1 MGSSGQFHDA
11 LDTMNAEQHTP
22 KMHSQELPSAP
33 ALANEP
39 APAPVFE
46 AAQAPVPAPAPAPAY
61 EISQISQDDS
71 TLGLE
76 GSPHVGSSAYAN
88 NGNIAATNGR
98 PHHVQS
104 QSLDQGLANSPRHS
118 YGVASAGGI
127 DEMDHNA
134 RYASPPLAQQA
145 QYATEQPQ
153 HDQYSQPQQYQQF
166 SQPAPK
172 QAQQQQQQQQNYQ
185 YQQQAQQ
192 QPISRPPS
200 GLSGHGSG
208 GSAPGGGQP
217 GFGDHSS
224 RGSGAHAEASSNA
237 ANGGRNHVVIKVG
250 MVGDAQIGKTSL
262 MVKYVEGSWDED
274 YIQTLGV
281 NFMEKT
287 ISIRNTEITFSIW
300 DLGGQRE
307 FVNMLPLVCND
318 AVAILFMFDLTRK
331 STLNSIKEWYR
342 QGRGFNKTAI
352 PILVGT
358 KYDHFVNFPR
368 EDQEEIS
375 NQARRF
381 AKAMRAALIFSST
394 SHSINVQKIFKIVL
408 SKAFDLKCTIPE
420 IENVGEP
427 LLLYQS
433 C

>member
-1 MGSSGQFHDA
+1 MASG
-11 LDTMNAEQHTP
+11 
-22 KMHSQELPSAP
+22 AP
-33 ALANEP
+33 DNG
-39 APAPVFE
+39 
-46 AAQAPVPAPAPAPAY
+46 Y
-61 EISQISQDDS
+61 
-71 TLGLE
+71 
-76 GSPHVGSSAYAN
+76 GSP
-88 NGNIAATNGR
+88 
-98 PHHVQS
+98 
-104 QSLDQGLANSPRHS
+104 SLDSPDQAMDGADDFS
-118 YGVASAGGI
+118 GTTPTAYGNGYGHPAS
-127 DEMDHNA
+127 H
-134 RYASPPLAQQA
+134 
-145 QYATEQPQ
+145 
-153 HDQYSQPQQYQQF
+153 QQF
-166 SQPAPK
+166 SSPPDAHPH
-172 QAQQQQQQQQNYQ
+172 QQQH
-185 YQQQAQQ
+185 
-192 QPISRPPS
+192 QPQLSRPSS
-200 GLSGHGSG
+200 GLSGSG
-208 GSAPGGGQP
+208 DRYGYAQP
-217 GFGDHSS
+217 PVDGRSM
-224 RGSGAHAEASSNA
+224 AYQEQNA
-237 ANGGRNHVVIKVG
+237 RNTQQAAADQAARNKNSVVIKVG

-352 PILVGT
+352 PFLVGT

-381 AKAMRAALIFSST
+381 AKAMRASLIFSST

-433 C
+433 VV

>member
-1 MGSSGQFHDA
+1 MEPNPSSENTPSLSLDSENHQAEASQQVHQNDQEMSESTDTIVHD
-11 LDTMNAEQHTP
+11 P
-22 KMHSQELPSAP
+22 PHSAGFNPDDPTHP
-33 ALANEP
+33 A
-39 APAPVFE
+39 
-46 AAQAPVPAPAPAPAY
+46 
-61 EISQISQDDS
+61 
-71 TLGLE
+71 
-76 GSPHVGSSAYAN
+76 AYAN
-88 NGNIAATNGR
+88 DFTS
-98 PHHVQS
+98 S
-104 QSLDQGLANSPRHS
+104 QN
-118 YGVASAGGI
+118 Y
-127 DEMDHNA
+127 
-134 RYASPPLAQQA
+134 SPPEDEQQHSSRFSSPTMA
-145 QYATEQPQ
+145 YQP
-153 HDQYSQPQQYQQF
+153 HPQQ
-166 SQPAPK
+166 PV
-172 QAQQQQQQQQNYQ
+172 
-185 YQQQAQQ
+185 
-192 QPISRPPS
+192 SRPSS
-200 GLSGHGSG
+200 GLSNRDRYGYTS
-208 GSAPGGGQP
+208 QP
-217 GFGDHSS
+217 DQNQKQPAQPSKNS
-224 RGSGAHAEASSNA
+224 
-237 ANGGRNHVVIKVG
+237 VVIKVG

-352 PILVGT
+352 PFLIGT

-375 NQARRF
+375 LQAKRY
-381 AKAMRAALIFSST
+381 AKAMRASLIFSST

-427 LLLYQS
+427 LLLYKS
-433 C
+433 V

>member
-1 MGSSGQFHDA
+1 M
-11 LDTMNAEQHTP
+11 
-22 KMHSQELPSAP
+22 
-33 ALANEP
+33 
-39 APAPVFE
+39 
-46 AAQAPVPAPAPAPAY
+46 
-61 EISQISQDDS
+61 QDDS
-71 TLGLE
+71 TLGIE
-76 GSPHVGSSAYAN
+76 GSPHISGGGGVSNSRALHMQ
-88 NGNIAATNGR
+88 T
-98 PHHVQS
+98 

-118 YGVASAGGI
+118 YGVASAGGA
-127 DEMDHNA
+127 DELDPST
-134 RYASPPLAQQA
+134 RYATPPLSQP
-145 QYATEQPQ
+145 QYAQPQ
-153 HDQYSQPQQYQQF
+153 QQQQFAHQQYQQ
-166 SQPAPK
+166 P
-172 QAQQQQQQQQNYQ
+172 QAQQPQAQQPHYHHQQQM
-185 YQQQAQQ
+185 QQ

-200 GLSGHGSG
+200 GLSGHVGATATG
-208 GSAPGGGQP
+208 GYQ
-217 GFGDHSS
+217 DHAS
-224 RGSGAHAEASSNA
+224 RAGAGHSEPSN
-237 ANGGRNHVVIKVG
+237 GRNHVVIKVG

-394 SHSINVQKIFKIVL
+394 SHSINVQKVSAELRLCFFLVT
-408 SKAFDLKCTIPE
+408 SANPCTDLQDCSFQGLRPE
-420 IENVGEP
+420 VHNTRDRERRRTAPAVP
-427 LLLYQS
+427 VMLATAPTQR
-433 C
+433 